1 MKKFISFTLLIFVT
15 SHIYAIELKNSAY
28 GFALG
33 GNKYFQE
40 SDEGL
45 ILYNNGNIK
54 KLNISPGMMPQ
65 IYKLS
70 NEYVV
75 ISVASVHYPAPVIQT
90 INFNYQAKDIDTDTG
105 LKNIPEYLINGDFD
119 CSSTEKENKIF
130 FNCYNS
136 DYENNVYKYVY
147 SNQKFTAINNP
158 NGTKVNNKHCLSE
171 FKQYSYL
178 RSSKPHGGYH
188 SDTMPLSITRGLNTR
203 LKNMNTNKYAE
214 ILNSKNK
221 LTQSQFQTKY
231 CV

>member
-54 KLNISPGMMPQ
+54 KLNITPGMMPE

-75 ISVASVHYPAPVIQT
+75 ISVAGPYYPAPIIQT
-90 INFNYQAKDIDTDTG
+90 INFNYRQ
-105 LKNIPEYLINGDFD
+105 
-119 CSSTEKENKIF
+119 
-130 FNCYNS
+130 
-136 DYENNVYKYVY
+136 
-147 SNQKFTAINNP
+147 
-158 NGTKVNNKHCLSE
+158 
-171 FKQYSYL
+171 
-178 RSSKPHGGYH
+178 SK
-188 SDTMPLSITRGLNTR
+188 T
-203 LKNMNTNKYAE
+203 
-214 ILNSKNK
+214 
-221 LTQSQFQTKY
+221 
-231 CV
+231 

>member
-40 SDEGL
+40 SEEGL
-45 ILYNNGNIK
+45 ILSNNGNIK
-54 KLNISPGMMPQ
+54 KLNITPGMMPQ

-75 ISVASVHYPAPVIQT
+75 VSVAGPYYPAPVIQT
-90 INFNYQAKDIDTDTG
+90 INFNYQAKDIDTN
-105 LKNIPEYLINGDFD
+105 LKNIPEHLINDDFSCD
-119 CSSTEKENKIF
+119 SKEKENKIF
-130 FNCYNS
+130 FNCYN
-136 DYENNVYKYVY
+136 YESKNNVYKYVY
-147 SNQKFTAINNP
+147 SNQKFTAINSP
-158 NGTKVNNKHCLSE
+158 NATKANNTHCLNE
-171 FKQYSYL
+171 FKQYSSL
-178 RSSKPHGGYH
+178 RSSKPHGGYS